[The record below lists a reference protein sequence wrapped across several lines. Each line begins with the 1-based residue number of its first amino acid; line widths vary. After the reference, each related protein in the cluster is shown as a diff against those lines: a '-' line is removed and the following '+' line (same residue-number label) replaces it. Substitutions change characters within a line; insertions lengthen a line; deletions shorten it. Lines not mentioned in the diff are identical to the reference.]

1 MDPEVGEPDI
11 CDDMPEDISA
21 GPDDIPDDLADD
33 IPDVSD
39 MAEDIPD
46 DTSDIADIAEEDI
59 SDVALDELDE
69 LGDELVEPEPLL
81 EPQAVKASADAAA
94 TAIRDMVRERSTCS
108 PSTGVGT
115 GRPVGSARPTGVVRR
130 MRTSGRYRRPAPR
143 GRANEWRNQ
152 IVSSG
157 SAPWVAVRH
166 VTAR

>member
-21 GPDDIPDDLADD
+21 GPDDIPDDMPED

-46 DTSDIADIAEEDI
+46 DASDIADIAEEDI

-81 EPQAVKASADAAA
+81 EPQAVKVSADAAA

-108 PSTGVGT
+108 PSTGVGRGVRWGGPT
-115 GRPVGSARPTGVVRR
+115 DRPNAHE
-130 MRTSGRYRRPAPR
+130 RTLPSPGAPR
-143 GRANEWRNQ
+143 KSER
-152 IVSSG
+152 
-157 SAPWVAVRH
+157 VA
-166 VTAR
+166 